1 MTTTLSQ
8 DKTEVLVDD
17 IILKL
22 HQAIQYKI
30 PNTLL
35 LSDCKIEEFRT
46 VRGSE
51 SVWAYVIDIGTGDK
65 EWISLMAWKELYD
78 AKLLSYASTEPIDDD
93 LPF

>member
-46 VRGSE
+46 VRESE

-65 EWISLMAWKELYD
+65 EWISLMTWKELFD
-78 AKLLSYASTEPIDDD
+78 AKLLSHAREQLADED